1 MQNMDLEN
9 VYGPL
14 NFHSSLSDY
23 YIPSWPWER
32 GLGEGKEGLKRM
44 DKQSD
49 QKEPLRKKGVQ
60 SEGKEGE
67 ERGEKRQG
75 KEGCGLEKLWSIV
88 SPLLRHSLPFIQR

>member
-1 MQNMDLEN
+1 MED
-9 VYGPL
+9 
-14 NFHSSLSDY
+14 
-23 YIPSWPWER
+23 
-32 GLGEGKEGLKRM
+32 GKAGLKKV

-49 QKEPLRKKGVQ
+49 QKQPLRKKGVQ

-88 SPLLRHSLPFIQR
+88 SPLLRHSLPFIQQERGDREKTESNKMLVRQFTDL